1 MYLGISSPRKPLR
14 PQGSLLAV
22 ISGKTEATIPIHSIP
37 SELDGLDWRD
47 WLTRLYPA
55 YVRAPF
61 ARRHEELWDWFDC
74 ITLGVRPH
82 PFVAI
87 WPRGGAKSTTAEL
100 GVARIGAR
108 KTRNYVWYVSS
119 TQDKADKHVESISAL
134 LESPK
139 LAHYYPDLSSRKLG
153 KYGNSKGWRRSRLRT
168 ASGLTVDALGL
179 DVGARGAKVEENR
192 PDMMIFDDVDEKT
205 DGLPATL
212 KKIDTITTSLLP
224 AGSNDLATLFIQNVI
239 HPESIAMRLVDGRA
253 DFMAD
258 RVISGPYPA
267 LEGLAY
273 ESREGQFFI
282 TAGVPTW
289 QGQDITVCQDQIRT
303 WGLSSFLQEAQ
314 HVVEQ
319 IGGIW
324 DHIEFRHCER
334 HQVPELVRACVWVD
348 PAVTSTDKSDCM
360 GIQADGIDEQDF
372 IYRLYSWQDVTSPE
386 NAVQRAILK
395 ALEIGADHVGIE
407 TDQGGDTWQSVYL
420 RVCERLEREAGTYG
434 IIGRRFPAFVSD
446 KAGAGYGSK
455 VERNSRMLT
464 DYEQGKVIHVIG
476 THSTLERS
484 LKRFPI
490 KPLDLA
496 DAAFWSW
503 HDLRDGAMPM
513 QSGSNPLAG
522 YRG

>member
-22 ISGKTEATIPIHSIP
+22 ISGKTEAATPIHNTP
-37 SELDGLDWRD
+37 SELDGLGWRD

-61 ARRHEELWDWFDC
+61 ARRHEELWGWFDC
-74 ITLGVRPH
+74 ITSGVRPH

-139 LAHYYPDLSSRKLG
+139 LARYYPDLSSRKLG

-273 ESREGQFFI
+273 ESKGGQFFI
-282 TAGVPTW
+282 TAGMPTW

-303 WGLSSFLQEAQ
+303 WGLSAFLQEAQ
-314 HVVEQ
+314 HTVEQ
-319 IGGIW
+319 TGGIW

-334 HQVPELVRACVWVD
+334 HEVPELVRACVWVD